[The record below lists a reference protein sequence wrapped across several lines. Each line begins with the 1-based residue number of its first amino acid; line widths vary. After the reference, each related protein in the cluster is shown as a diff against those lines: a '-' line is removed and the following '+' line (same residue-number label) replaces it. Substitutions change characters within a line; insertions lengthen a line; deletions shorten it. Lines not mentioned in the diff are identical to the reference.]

1 MLGELTLQVS
11 LRCRVQFL
19 STLCLCLAILLTIGS
34 NSSAREEA
42 SLDVL
47 RLKAEGLA
55 RAGRCEEAKPLFLR
69 VQEMDPQDA
78 RAART
83 LGECAIANRDYV
95 GAAEFLA
102 QAKQLDPNADDVD
115 LYLGIALY
123 HMDDFAGARIA
134 LAEAREKGSEA
145 PQLDLYDGLLLLQQ
159 ANAREAA
166 AAFERARRA
175 DPSMEMVASYY
186 EGLAW
191 FSAKDKAQA
200 RASLE
205 RVIATAP
212 GTVWA
217 EQAERVL
224 ADYSAKPV
232 RRWLTASLGVEYDD
246 NVVLKGDGVRLP
258 QELSDDSDVRGV
270 LTMEGGAEL
279 VKTETQTVGVL
290 GSYYGSVHDDLDEF
304 DVQYP
309 TLGTWWDYSFSED
322 TVFRIQYDIGY
333 AWLDTSDSYLFIQT
347 ATPALYQ
354 DWGDAGTSRFFARI
368 TRENFKIQPDDLLLG
383 PPGVDEED
391 VRDRDGYDSWIGV
404 DHTYPLGNDTNVALQ
419 GGYRYR
425 YHTTEGQEWDADSH
439 EGRLG
444 LVAILPWDVR
454 LDTTA
459 SFEYR
464 SFRHSSSYQNKDG
477 SYTGANR
484 LEKDVR
490 FAISFEKPV
499 MEDVSMSLRYTYN
512 NVDSNVDVF
521 DFDRN
526 IVGLYATVRF

>member
-1 MLGELTLQVS
+1 MVGKLTRQASPQAHARILSALCML
-11 LRCRVQFL
+11 
-19 STLCLCLAILLTIGS
+19 LALILTIGI
-34 NSSAREEA
+34 NASARAEG
-42 SLDVL
+42 SVDVL

-55 RAGRCEEAKPLFLR
+55 RAGRCDEAVPLFLR

-78 RAART
+78 RTARY
-83 LGECAIANRDYV
+83 LGECAIARHYYV
-95 GAAEFLA
+95 EAAEFLT
-102 QAKQLDPNADDVD
+102 QAKELDPNADDVD

-123 HMDDFAGARIA
+123 HMDDFDGARVA
-134 LAEAREKGSEA
+134 LAAAREKGSEA

-159 ANAREAA
+159 ANSREAA

-191 FSAKDKAQA
+191 FSAKDKARA

-205 RVIATAP
+205 SVIAAAP
-212 GTVWA
+212 GTLWA
-217 EQAERVL
+217 DQAERVL

-232 RRWLTASLGVEYDD
+232 RRWLTASLGAEYDD

-270 LTMEGGAEL
+270 LTLEGGAEIL
-279 VKTETQTVGVL
+279 KTETQTVGVL
-290 GSYYGSVHDDLDEF
+290 GSYYGSVHQDLDDF

-322 TVFRIQYDIGY
+322 TVLRLQYDIGY

-354 DWGDAGTSRFFARI
+354 DWGDAGTSRFFARV
-368 TRENFKIQPDDLLLG
+368 TRENFKIQPDDLIGGL
-383 PPGVDEED
+383 PGVDEKD
-391 VRDRDGYDSWIGV
+391 VRDRDGYDSWVGV

-464 SFRHSSSYQNKDG
+464 SFRHSSTYQNKDG

-484 LEKDVR
+484 LEKDYR
-490 FAISFEKPV
+490 FAVSFEKPV
-499 MEDVSMSLRYTYN
+499 MEDVSMSVRYTYN